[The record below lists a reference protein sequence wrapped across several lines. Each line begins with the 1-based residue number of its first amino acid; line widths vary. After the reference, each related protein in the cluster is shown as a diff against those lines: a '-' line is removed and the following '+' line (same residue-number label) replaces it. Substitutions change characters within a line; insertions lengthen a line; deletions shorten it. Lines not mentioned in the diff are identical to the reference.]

1 MNKKIETLLAR
12 AHDVIQ
18 MIELGKLNPCTD
30 HKDMVDIHNFTLELG
45 EAFKESYTDWVYG
58 DEYNTDRL
66 LTAYRDI
73 RRALPI
79 GENGKRWQS
88 WKAYEACN

>member
-12 AHDVIQ
+12 AHDVLQ
-18 MIELGKLNPCTD
+18 MIELGKLDPSGV
-30 HKDMVDIHNFTLELG
+30 DMLDIHEFSLELG
-45 EAFKESYTDWVYG
+45 EAFKDSYTDYIYG
-58 DEYNTDRL
+58 DGYNTDRL

-73 RRALPI
+73 RRTLPI
-79 GENGKRWQS
+79 GSNGRRWQS

>member
-12 AHDVIQ
+12 AHDVLQ
-18 MIELGKLNPCTD
+18 MIELGKLDPSGV
-30 HKDMVDIHNFTLELG
+30 DMLDIHEFSLELG
-45 EAFKESYTDWVYG
+45 EAFKDSYTDYIYG
-58 DEYNTDRL
+58 DGYNTDRL

-88 WKAYEACN
+88 WKAYQACN

>member
-1 MNKKIETLLAR
+1 MNKKIETLLSR
-12 AHDVIQ
+12 AYDILQ
-18 MIELGKLNPCTD
+18 MIELGKLDPSGV
-30 HKDMVDIHNFTLELG
+30 DMLDIHEFSLELG
-45 EAFKESYTDWVYG
+45 EAFKDSYTDYIYG
-58 DEYNTDRL
+58 DGYNTDRL

-88 WKAYEACN
+88 WKAHQACN